1 MRALSTA
8 TACKDDSVGGRR
20 RAPGNLNRYSQP
32 GRPEKVCEASVLR
45 AASSVCGRVSFEL
58 SRTPPKKGSCTR
70 QGHKISIRCAAFRLR
85 SLHRTPAASKSPLL
99 HMARRALNGKVY
111 FSYEDIHDAVSASV
125 ARVKAFRPDVIVAIG
140 GGGFIPARM
149 LRTEVKVPI
158 VAVGLELY
166 DDSTNTINENGVQ
179 IKQWFSTE
187 YGPGALVENG
197 RVLVVDEVDDTRTTL
212 AACVAELRKRHSPAE
227 VGCLVVHNK
236 LKAKR
241 ASLPS
246 DVTYI
251 ACEDVKDE
259 WNCYP
264 WDAAAYGLTARQ
276 HARRASVCRG
286 GGVDKT
292 FVVGASCA
300 FLGALVATLRR

>member
-1 MRALSTA
+1 MSE
-8 TACKDDSVGGRR
+8 DSCS
-20 RAPGNLNRYSQP
+20 N
-32 GRPEKVCEASVLR
+32 
-45 AASSVCGRVSFEL
+45 
-58 SRTPPKKGSCTR
+58 TR
-70 QGHKISIRCAAFRLR
+70 KM
-85 SLHRTPAASKSPLL
+85 TT
-99 HMARRALNGKVY
+99 RRALDGKVY
-111 FSYEDIHDAVSASV
+111 FSYEDIHDAVSSSV
-125 ARVKAFRPDVIVAIG
+125 DRVKAFRPDVIVAIG

-166 DDSTNTINENGVQ
+166 DDNTNTINENGVQ
-179 IKQWFSTE
+179 IKQWFSTD

-197 RVLVVDEVDDTRTTL
+197 RVLIVDEVDDTRTTL
-212 AACVAELRKRHSPAE
+212 AACVSELRKRHKPSK

-236 LKAKR
+236 LKPKR
-241 ASLPS
+241 ASLPK

-251 ACEDVKDE
+251 ACEEVPDE

-264 WDAAAYGLTARQ
+264 WDAAAYGLTARA
-276 HARRASVCRG
+276 HTRKAGACRG
-286 GGVDKT
+286 GGVNKA

>member
-1 MRALSTA
+1 
-8 TACKDDSVGGRR
+8 
-20 RAPGNLNRYSQP
+20 
-32 GRPEKVCEASVLR
+32 
-45 AASSVCGRVSFEL
+45 
-58 SRTPPKKGSCTR
+58 
-70 QGHKISIRCAAFRLR
+70 
-85 SLHRTPAASKSPLL
+85 
-99 HMARRALNGKVY
+99 MARRALDGKVY

-212 AACVAELRKRHSPAE
+212 AACVSELRKRHTPAE

-236 LKAKR
+236 LKKKR

-251 ACEDVKDE
+251 ACEEVPDE

-264 WDAAAYGLTARQ
+264 WDAAAYGLTARA
-276 HARRASVCRG
+276 HARRAGVCRG
-286 GGVDKT
+286 GVSW
-292 FVVGASCA
+292 VAIAAAVGA
-300 FLGALVATLRR
+300 LIATLRR

>member
-1 MRALSTA
+1 
-8 TACKDDSVGGRR
+8 
-20 RAPGNLNRYSQP
+20 
-32 GRPEKVCEASVLR
+32 
-45 AASSVCGRVSFEL
+45 
-58 SRTPPKKGSCTR
+58 
-70 QGHKISIRCAAFRLR
+70 
-85 SLHRTPAASKSPLL
+85 
-99 HMARRALNGKVY
+99 MARRALDGKVY
-111 FSYEDIHDAVSASV
+111 FSYEDIHEAVSASV
-125 ARVKAFRPDVIVAIG
+125 DKVKAFKPDVIVAIG

-166 DDSTNTINENGVQ
+166 DDNTNTINENGVQ
-179 IKQWFSTE
+179 IKQWFSTQ

-212 AACVAELRKRHSPAE
+212 AACVSELRKRHSPAE

-236 LKAKR
+236 LKKKR

-251 ACEDVKDE
+251 ACEEVPDE

-264 WDAAAYGLTARQ
+264 WDAAAYGLTARA
-276 HARRASVCRG
+276 HARRADACRG
-286 GGVDKT
+286 GT
-292 FVVGASCA
+292 HAPLVVAASCA

>member
-1 MRALSTA
+1 
-8 TACKDDSVGGRR
+8 
-20 RAPGNLNRYSQP
+20 
-32 GRPEKVCEASVLR
+32 
-45 AASSVCGRVSFEL
+45 
-58 SRTPPKKGSCTR
+58 
-70 QGHKISIRCAAFRLR
+70 
-85 SLHRTPAASKSPLL
+85 
-99 HMARRALNGKVY
+99 MARRALDGKVY
-111 FSYEDIHDAVSASV
+111 FSYEDIHEAVSASV
-125 ARVKAFRPDVIVAIG
+125 DRVKAFKPDVIVAIG

-166 DDSTNTINENGVQ
+166 DDNTNTINENGVQ
-179 IKQWFSTE
+179 IKQWFSTQ

-212 AACVAELRKRHSPAE
+212 AACVSELRKRHSPAE

-236 LKAKR
+236 LKKKR

-251 ACEDVKDE
+251 ACEEVPDE

-264 WDAAAYGLTARQ
+264 WDAAAYGLTARA
-276 HARRASVCRG
+276 HARRADVCRG
-286 GGVDKT
+286 GT
-292 FVVGASCA
+292 QSPLVVAASCA

>member
-1 MRALSTA
+1 MRL
-8 TACKDDSVGGRR
+8 DPIGGLF
-20 RAPGNLNRYSQP
+20 AADTQKFAGSCDP
-32 GRPEKVCEASVLR
+32 SVLL
-45 AASSVCGRVSFEL
+45 AASSPRPALVGLKS
-58 SRTPPKKGSCTR
+58 SRTHPKACLRTAKGTTDSLACKCDR
-70 QGHKISIRCAAFRLR
+70 QLARPQR
-85 SLHRTPAASKSPLL
+85 SWLKTSHSSE
-99 HMARRALNGKVY
+99 MSRRALDGKVY

-125 ARVKAFRPDVIVAIG
+125 DKVKAFEPDVIVAIG

-166 DDSTNTINENGVQ
+166 DDNTNTINENGVQ

-212 AACVAELRKRHSPAE
+212 AACVAELRKRHTPAE

-251 ACEDVKDE
+251 ACEAVPDE

-264 WDAAAYGLTARQ
+264 WDAAAYGLTARA
-276 HARRASVCRG
+276 HARRADVCRG
-286 GGVDKT
+286 GVSW
-292 FVVGASCA
+292 VVVAA
-300 FLGALVATLRR
+300 AAGALVALLRR

>member
-1 MRALSTA
+1 MRVGLETKPYASKRSSLAHAKA
-8 TACKDDSVGGRR
+8 T
-20 RAPGNLNRYSQP
+20 RYP
-32 GRPEKVCEASVLR
+32 FAVPH
-45 AASSVCGRVSFEL
+45 SVCASCTAL
-58 SRTPPKKGSCTR
+58 LLPPKAHCST
-70 QGHKISIRCAAFRLR
+70 
-85 SLHRTPAASKSPLL
+85 
-99 HMARRALNGKVY
+99 MARRALGGKVY
-111 FSYEDIHDAVSASV
+111 FSYEDIHEAVSASV
-125 ARVKAFRPDVIVAIG
+125 DKVKAFEPDVIVAIG

-166 DDSTNTINENGVQ
+166 DDSTNTINEDGVQ
-179 IKQWFSTE
+179 IKQWFSTQ

-212 AACVAELRKRHSPAE
+212 AACVSELRKRHNPAE

-236 LKAKR
+236 LKPKR

-251 ACEDVKDE
+251 ACEAVPDE

-264 WDAAAYGLTARQ
+264 WDAAAYGLTARA
-276 HARRASVCRG
+276 HARRADTCRG
-286 GGVDKT
+286 GT
-292 FVVGASCA
+292 QSPLVVAASCA
-300 FLGALVATLRR
+300 FFGALVATLRR